1 MSRTNRNSQPLS
13 SVERGQRLPR
23 EGKDASPRR
32 PLDGIVALAPTDSI
46 LADQRRAAATATA
59 VALRSAELEA
69 AVSAEG
75 ESTED
80 LLESILP
87 EGSHVPEFRL
97 VPRIPTPG
105 IRAANDGGA
114 LFDRSGRPQLLA
126 LLMRRK
132 TFISVLVPLP
142 RFEFYF
148 CRVIVIPRRRPT
160 LLSYT
165 CTHSVGFGRCK
176 SNFANC
182 TRSIV

>member
-59 VALRSAELEA
+59 VALRGAELEA

-97 VPRIPTPG
+97 VPLIPTPG
-105 IRAANDGGA
+105 SRAANDGGA
-114 LFDRSGRPQLLA
+114 LFDRSGRPLAAAPYSPWRARISFAFRLA
-126 LLMRRK
+126 LAIVVFSLAIATSVEMTSAKQSIESSRRAL
-132 TFISVLVPLP
+132 TTACGSA
-142 RFEFYF
+142 
-148 CRVIVIPRRRPT
+148 T
-160 LLSYT
+160 LL
-165 CTHSVGFGRCK
+165 
-176 SNFANC
+176 
-182 TRSIV
+182 